1 MVTRPLILVSNDD
14 GIHSPG
20 IRVLAECAAAY
31 GDVVVSAPEGE
42 QSGASH
48 AITLHSHLR
57 AKPVRDNWFGVSGT
71 PVDSVYLGALHLCPR
86 PPDLVI
92 SGIND
97 GYNLGS
103 DVIYSGTVGAAREG
117 HLRGASALAVS
128 MASGRPP
135 QGAVETIHRLLP
147 RLWARHQAGERHL
160 LNVNVAAW
168 EGAGPQPVIVT
179 TLGQRRYVDRVE
191 KRIDLQGQ
199 PYYWIGGPPVL
210 ADDRPGEDTHAVA
223 QGYVSVTPVSPAP
236 PVVQV
241 QTWQAL
247 LDIE

>member
-1 MVTRPLILVSNDD
+1 MTRPLILVSNDD
-14 GIHSPG
+14 GVYAPG
-20 IRVLAECAAAY
+20 IRVLAECAAEY
-31 GDVVVSAPEGE
+31 GDVVVSAPQGE
-42 QSGASH
+42 QSGSSH

-57 AKPVRDNWFGVSGT
+57 AKPVRDGWFGVSGT
-71 PVDSVYLGALHLCPR
+71 PVDSVYLGVLHLCPR

-92 SGIND
+92 AGIND

-128 MASGRPP
+128 VTRGHPPLAAVASVR
-135 QGAVETIHRLLP
+135 RLLP
-147 RLWARHQAGERHL
+147 ALWERHRAGERHL

-168 EGAGPQPVIVT
+168 EQEEPQPVVVT

-191 KRIDLQGQ
+191 KRLDLQGQ
-199 PYYWIGGPPVL
+199 PYYWIGGPPDL

-223 QGYVSVTPVSPAP
+223 QGYVSVTPIAPSP
-236 PVVQV
+236 QLRELK
-241 QTWQAL
+241 TWQDAL
-247 LDIE
+247 VDA